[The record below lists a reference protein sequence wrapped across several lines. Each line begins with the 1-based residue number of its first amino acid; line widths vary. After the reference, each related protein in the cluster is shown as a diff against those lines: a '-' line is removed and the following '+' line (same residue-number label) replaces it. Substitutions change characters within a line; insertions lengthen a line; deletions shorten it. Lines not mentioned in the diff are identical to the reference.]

1 MRFPLVV
8 DRLLHK
14 EPDIRSLIRD
24 RDCAALIRLLGSRDQ
39 DLVNE
44 AVHALGT
51 LGSDATGPLLRAL
64 NKKDRDVRLGII
76 SALAEIRDPRA
87 VASLVRMLRDQS
99 SEVRWQAAIAL
110 GETGDSSATA
120 ALLDALRDNDKYV
133 RYGSALSLI
142 KIGYKPLSDEDW
154 AWYYAGTQDW
164 EGLKNTGHPALPV
177 LFNLMKDPDSE
188 VRVRAARILG
198 DIGDRD
204 AGPVLLQAISDEN
217 RQVRWEAALSSQK
230 CGVPPGDMPR
240 ALLSRPRISKS
251 PLIAGFL
258 NFMLPGLGYGY
269 LGKWWGIMIF
279 QIDIT
284 LTVWLFKIGG
294 EFMTYEVLL
303 SVYFVLALHAWYITK
318 LMPEDPP

>member
-1 MRFPLVV
+1 VT
-8 DRLLHK
+8 
-14 EPDIRSLIRD
+14 
-24 RDCAALIRLLGSRDQ
+24 
-39 DLVNE
+39 E
-44 AVHALGT
+44 AIYALGT
-51 LGSDATGPLLRAL
+51 LGSEATGPLLAAL
-64 NKKDRDVRLGII
+64 NKKGRDVRLGII

-87 VASLVRMLRDQS
+87 VSSLIRMLKDQS

-110 GETGDSSATA
+110 GETGDSSATP
-120 ALLDALRDNDKYV
+120 ALLEALRDSDKYV
-133 RYGSALSLI
+133 RYGSALSLL
-142 KIGYKPLSDEDW
+142 KVGYKPVSDEEW
-154 AWYYAGTQDW
+154 AWYNTGIQDW
-164 EGLKNTGHPALPV
+164 EGLKVPGHPALPA

-188 VRVRAARILG
+188 VRARAVRTLG
-198 DIGDRD
+198 EIGDRD
-204 AGPVLLQAISDEN
+204 AGPVLLQALSDEN
-217 RQVRWEAALSSQK
+217 RQVRWEAALASQK

-240 ALLSRPRISKS
+240 ALLSRPRASKS

-303 SVYFVLALHAWYITK
+303 TVYFVLALHAWYITRT
-318 LMPEDPP
+318 MPEDPA

>member
-1 MRFPLVV
+1 VRFLPVV
-8 DRLLHK
+8 DRLLHN
-14 EPDIRSLIRD
+14 EPDIPGLVRD
-24 RDCAALIRLLGSRDQ
+24 RDHAALIRLLGSRDQ
-39 DLVNE
+39 DLVTE

-51 LGSDATGPLLRAL
+51 LGPEATGPLLAAL
-64 NKKDRDVRLGII
+64 DKKGRVVRLGII

-87 VASLVRMLRDQS
+87 VFALVRMLKDPS

-120 ALLDALRDNDKYV
+120 ALLDALRDSDKYV

-142 KIGYKPLSDEDW
+142 KIGYKPSGDEDW

-188 VRVRAARILG
+188 VRVRAVRTLG
-198 DIGDRD
+198 ETGDRD
-204 AGPVLLQAISDEN
+204 AGPVLLRALADES
-217 RQVRWEAALSSQK
+217 RQVRWEAALASQK

-240 ALLSRPRISKS
+240 ALLVRPRASKS

-294 EFMTYEVLL
+294 ESMTYEVLL

-318 LMPEDPP
+318 IMPEDPP